1 MIAINYLNLS
11 RIVIIL
17 VFLITS
23 RGFAQS
29 NGSSNQKLD
38 SIIALRVQSEDD
50 SYSLEERFSFAE
62 RARRMSMDL
71 KIDSTLVASNLA
83 IASIYFKKKNYSLFK
98 QISKETLPLA
108 TKINDSASMA
118 TLNFNLGAY
127 FQRILENDSAYYYY
141 NNSEKIYSK
150 IGNLYNA
157 GRVLLNMAI
166 IQKNEKDFIG
176 SEYTCIRAIPFLES
190 EIGSDKDA
198 YRPLASI
205 YNNLGIIS
213 KELGNY
219 EQAIEYYQKAIEL
232 QGKRKEPKIRT
243 ELSYVNNLGMVY
255 EETGDYEE
263 AKKYFSNVLNDTE
276 TMEKDSSFHAR
287 VLDNYARNKF
297 LIDNNDKDL
306 PNLFLESNRI
316 RGNIDDKGGRMR
328 NSIDLSE
335 YYLAQNEIAIA
346 KEYADQ
352 AYDIAHNYKRFDTEL
367 ETLLLLARIEKGDK
381 ALEYTQKH
389 IALNDSLQK
398 EERAIRNKFARIE
411 FETNRIEEQNVKF
424 SRERELFLTLAI
436 AGLIGAI
443 LIYIIISQRSRNNEL
458 RFNQEQQKANEE
470 IYNLMLSQQDKIEEG
485 RTKEKQ
491 RISEDLHDGIL
502 GRLFG
507 TRLSLDSLNMS
518 SDADAVKNRGQYIE
532 ELKSIE
538 QEIRRIS
545 HDLNA
550 DFVAGSGYL
559 DIVKTLIE
567 NQTQVYKL
575 SYSFTHKDEI
585 DWEGVSNKT
594 KIHFYRMIQESL
606 QNIYKHANAKHVD
619 ISFEMKGHQIYL
631 NIEDDGEGFVV
642 NKAKKGIGLKNI
654 KSRVEELKG
663 ELFIN
668 SQIDA
673 GTRISISVPL

>member
-1 MIAINYLNLS
+1 MLL
-11 RIVIIL
+11 RK
-17 VFLITS
+17 
-23 RGFAQS
+23 QS
-29 NGSSNQKLD
+29 KDPKLT
-38 SIIALRVQSEDD
+38 LQ
-50 SYSLEERFSFAE
+50 ERFIFGE
-62 RARRMSMDL
+62 RARRLSL
-71 KIDSTLVASNLA
+71 ELGIDSTIVKSNLNV
-83 IASIYFKKKNYSLFK
+83 SGLYYRKKDFNLFK
-98 QISKETLPLA
+98 QINKETLSLA
-108 TKINDSASMA
+108 TKIKDSSSIAE
-118 TLNFNLGAY
+118 LNFNLGAY
-127 FQRILENDSAYYYY
+127 FQVNLENDSAYYYY
-141 NNSEKIYSK
+141 YNSEKIYYK
-150 IGNLYNA
+150 TGDLLNA
-157 GRVLLNMAI
+157 GRVLLNMAV

-176 SEYTCIRAIPFLES
+176 SENTCIRAIPYLES
-190 EIGSDKDA
+190 VIDTLKVA

-205 YNNLGIIS
+205 HNNLAIIS
-213 KELGNY
+213 KELGQY
-219 EQAIEYYQKAIEL
+219 DKAIKYYNKAIEL
-232 QGKRKEPKIRT
+232 QRKQETPKKRT
-243 ELSYVNNLGMVY
+243 ELSYTNNLALVY
-255 EETGDYEE
+255 EESGDYQV
-263 AKKYFSNVLNDTE
+263 ALDYFSNLLNE
-276 TMEKDSSFHAR
+276 KEIMAKDSTFYAR
-287 VLDNYARNKF
+287 VLDNFARNKF
-297 LIDNNDKDL
+297 LIDKNDNEL
-306 PNLFLESNRI
+306 PGLYLEALAIRERI
-316 RGNIDDKGGRMR
+316 GDKGGIMQS
-328 NSIDLSE
+328 NMDLGE
-335 YYLAQNEIAIA
+335 YYLGVNQLEAA
-346 KEYADQ
+346 KIHASI
-352 AYDIAHNYKRFDTEL
+352 AYDIAKKYNRHDDEL
-367 ETLLLLARIEKGDK
+367 EVLLMLSEIEKGDT
-381 ALEYTQKH
+381 ALTFTQEY
-389 IALNDSLQK
+389 IALNDSLNK
-398 EERAIRNKFARIE
+398 AERAIRNKFARIE
-411 FETNRIEEQNVKF
+411 YETDRIEEQNVKF

-470 IYNLMLSQQDKIEEG
+470 IYNLMLSQQDKMEEG

-518 SDADAVKNRGQYIE
+518 SDEDAVKNREQYIE

-550 DFVAGSGYL
+550 DFVGGSGYL
-559 DIVKTLIE
+559 DIVKTMIE
-567 NQTQVYKL
+567 TQTEAYKL
-575 SYSFTHKDEI
+575 SYNFIHKDEI